1 MKGMIMGLF
10 TIFEKSDVKLNE
22 NSESIQL
29 ENCPQGGFLCVEQL
43 SLINK
48 KMSNSRQYWT
58 NKEFA
63 QAIEELKIAYRK
75 TYEINHSTC
84 IQCADLFRAT
94 IRKSMEAI
102 QKDLQD
108 MTSGIFKANRYKPS
122 LELVSTALK
131 EITEEI

>member
-1 MKGMIMGLF
+1 MGLF

-48 KMSNSRQYWT
+48 KMSTSRQYWT
-58 NKEFA
+58 NKEFE

-75 TYEINHSTC
+75 TFEINKPTC

-102 QKDLQD
+102 HQDLQD
-108 MTSGIFKANRYKPS
+108 MTSGFFKANRYKPS
-122 LELVSTALK
+122 LELVSLALK
-131 EITEEI
+131 EITEDI

>member
-1 MKGMIMGLF
+1 MGLF
-10 TIFEKSDVKLNE
+10 TIFEKSDVKLNG

-29 ENCPQGGFLCVEQL
+29 ESCPQGGFLCVEQL

-48 KMSNSRQYWT
+48 KMSTSRQYWT
-58 NKEFA
+58 NKEFV

-75 TYEINHSTC
+75 TFEINQSTC

-108 MTSGIFKANRYKPS
+108 MTSGLFKAKRYQPS
-122 LELVSTALK
+122 LEMVSAALK